1 MNGCADGDN
10 DEGQSS
16 VAGHVSEETFS
27 EAIVADGHVEHSS
40 VDSHD
45 FHLPVE
51 PASAS
56 KQVLH
61 SETKLSR
68 KTRSLEPSAVL
79 AERMSSEEDETVSSS
94 EMVGS

>member
-1 MNGCADGDN
+1 VNDCADGDN

-16 VAGHVSEETFS
+16 VAGHVPEAFS
-27 EAIVADGHVEHSS
+27 EAIVADGRVEHSS

-45 FHLPVE
+45 SHLPVE

-68 KTRSLEPSAVL
+68 RTRSLEPSAVL